1 MTNVYGKEHLGS
13 ILLKANLLRQDQL
26 DTALA
31 SALESGRRLGEE
43 LVARGYVTEE
53 EIQRFLSIQLG
64 YPTVKLDRTYID
76 PETVRRIPE
85 KFTRRYG
92 VLPLYRSESST
103 GPVVVVAM
111 TDPTNIMVQDEVR
124 KALGEEIF
132 VTLCTQGEMSR
143 HLDRIWG
150 AQPELVS
157 TADATASAPR
167 VLPSQDDDVKPSIA
181 LILEMLFKQA
191 FDMHATSIHVEP
203 KPKFAAVRYKVD
215 GQYHSVTSLPRDAY
229 QAVLTRIKIL
239 AKIPIAESVNDVE
252 EGRFHIRPD
261 LVAPLIDIRVTIIPT
276 VYGEK
281 VVLRITRRS
290 DIIRSLEDVGFE
302 QEQWPVVSG
311 LLARGT
317 GLVLIAGKNDSGKN
331 TLAYSILSHQGVP
344 STMVVTVEDPPAYPI
359 SGFNQ
364 VRRLKVDGDLAL
376 AWEQTLKAVERQEP
390 NIVYLA
396 GVDTREETRMMLRL
410 ASTGRRVLATLFAD
424 DATSAHWVPFQ
435 LGGDSYAVGSVLTGV
450 IACRLVRKVCS
461 QCARP
466 SVPDGDLLARLQLKP
481 SDISGKKYLAG
492 AGCDQ
497 CSGTGFAGRTGL
509 FEVMPV
515 PPHLREMIQTRL
527 PSEAVRQA
535 ALDAGMMPMREAGL
549 AKAERGITSLQE
561 LADRLG

>member
-13 ILLKANLLRQDQL
+13 ILLKANLIRQEQL
-26 DTALA
+26 DAALKA
-31 SALESGRRLGEE
+31 AVESGRRLGEE
-43 LVARGYVTEE
+43 LVALGYVTEE

-124 KALGEEIF
+124 NALGEEIF
-132 VTLCTQGEMSR
+132 VTLCSQGEMSR

-150 AQPELVS
+150 AQPEP
-157 TADATASAPR
+157 AAMDAAAQR
-167 VLPSQDDDVKPSIA
+167 VLPAQEDDAKPSLA

-215 GQYHSVTSLPRDAY
+215 GQYHSVTSLPRETY

-261 LVAPLIDIRVTIIPT
+261 LLAPLIDIRVTIIPA

-281 VVLRITRRS
+281 AVLKITRRT
-290 DIIRSLEDVGFE
+290 DIIRPLEDLGFE
-302 QEQWPVVSG
+302 AEQWPVVTG
-311 LLARGT
+311 LLERRT
-317 GLVLIAGKNDSGKN
+317 GLVLITGKNDSGKN
-331 TLAYSILSHQGVP
+331 TVAYSLLSHQGIP

-390 NIVYLA
+390 NIVLIA
-396 GVDTREETRMMLRL
+396 GIDTREETRMMLRL
-410 ASTGRRVLATLFAD
+410 ASTGRRVIATLFSD

-450 IACRLVRKVCS
+450 IACRLLRKVCRH
-461 QCARP
+461 CAKETAP
-466 SVPDGDLLARLQLKP
+466 GIDVLARLQLKP
-481 SDISGKKYLAG
+481 ADVAGKKFLAG
-492 AGCDQ
+492 AGCDH
-497 CSGTGFAGRTGL
+497 CSGTGYLGRTGL
-509 FEVMPV
+509 FEVMAV
-515 PPHLREMIQTRL
+515 PPHIKEMIQARH

-535 ALDAGMMPMREAGL
+535 AIDAGMITMRQAGL
-549 AKAERGITSLQE
+549 AKVERGITSLEE
-561 LADRLG
+561 LSERL

>member
-26 DTALA
+26 DTALK
-31 SALESGRRLGEE
+31 SSLESGRRLGEE

-64 YPTVKLDRTYID
+64 YPTVKLDRTFID

-124 KALGEEIF
+124 NALGEEIF
-132 VTLCTQGEMSR
+132 VTLCTHGEMSR

-150 AQPELVS
+150 AQPEPAAA
-157 TADATASAPR
+157 ADAAPTPR
-167 VLPSQDDDVKPSIA
+167 VLPSQDDEVKPSIA

-191 FDMHATSIHVEP
+191 FDMRATSIHVEP

-215 GQYHSVTSLPRDAY
+215 GQYHAVTSLPRDAY

-281 VVLRITRRS
+281 VVLKVTRRS
-290 DIIRSLEDVGFE
+290 EIIRPLEDLGFE
-302 QEQWPVVSG
+302 QEQWPVVSQ
-311 LLARGT
+311 LLERRT

-331 TLAYSILSHQGVP
+331 TLGYSILSHQGVP

-364 VRRLKVDGDLAL
+364 VRRLKVDGDLAQ
-376 AWEQTLKAVERQEP
+376 AWDQTLKAVERQEP
-390 NIVYLA
+390 DIVFLA

-450 IACRLVRKVCS
+450 ISCRLLRKVCP
-461 QCARP
+461 QCAKP
-466 SVPDGDLLARLQLKP
+466 TVPDGEVLARLQLKP
-481 SDISGKKYLAG
+481 ADITGKKYLFG

-497 CSGTGFAGRTGL
+497 CSGTGYSGRTGV

-515 PPHLREMIQTRL
+515 PAPVKEMIQARL
-527 PSEAVRQA
+527 PSEAMRQA
-535 ALDAGMMPMREAGL
+535 ALDAGMMTMRQAGL
-549 AKAERGITSLQE
+549 AKAARGITSLEE